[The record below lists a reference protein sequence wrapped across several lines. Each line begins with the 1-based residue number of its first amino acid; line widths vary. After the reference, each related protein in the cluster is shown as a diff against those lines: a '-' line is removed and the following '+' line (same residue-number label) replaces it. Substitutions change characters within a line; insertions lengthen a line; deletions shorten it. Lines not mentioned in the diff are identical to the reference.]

1 MYFETSQYN
10 NESIQVIVT
19 MERGK
24 IIKKARRMTPVMFI
38 SMLLTAC
45 VTINVYFPAA
55 AAESAADILIRDVYG
70 IDKKEGPVAPEPEKE
85 TSAIEP
91 RAIEPSTLQKLSAD
105 MTLFVLNILISD
117 AHAARPDINILTPG
131 INKLKGLMTARHQ
144 SLVPH
149 YNSGGVGMENNGL
162 ISIKDT
168 KAIPLKERNNVKKL
182 VADENRD
189 RNSLYTEIAKANGH
203 PEWEKEIRSYIRTSM
218 GWQCTFWVVA

>member
-1 MYFETSQYN
+1 M
-10 NESIQVIVT
+10 
-19 MERGK
+19 
-24 IIKKARRMTPVMFI
+24 KKARRMTPVMFI

-70 IDKKEGPVAPEPEKE
+70 IDKEKEIDKEEAPSTPEPEKE
-85 TSAIEP
+85 TSAIEAD
-91 RAIEPSTLQKLSAD
+91 AIEIGAIEKLSAD
-105 MTLFVLNILISD
+105 IALFVLNILISD
-117 AHAARPDINILTPG
+117 AHAAQPDINVSTPG

-162 ISIKDT
+162 ISIKDA

-189 RNSLYTEIAKANGH
+189 RNLLYTEIAKANGH
-203 PEWEKEIRSYIRTSM
+203 PEWAKEIRGTFARRWVGNAPS
-218 GWQCTFWVVA
+218 GWWHKGGDGTWQQK

>member
-1 MYFETSQYN
+1 M
-10 NESIQVIVT
+10 
-19 MERGK
+19 
-24 IIKKARRMTPVMFI
+24 KKARRMTPVMFI

-70 IDKKEGPVAPEPEKE
+70 IEKDNEQAPVAPEPEKE
-85 TSAIEP
+85 TSALEP
-91 RAIEPSTLQKLSAD
+91 RAIEPNSLEKLSAD
-105 MTLFVLNILISD
+105 IALFVLNILISD
-117 AHAARPDINILTPG
+117 AYAAQPDINVSTPG

-162 ISIKDT
+162 ISIKDA

-189 RNSLYTEIAKANGH
+189 RNLLYTEIAKGNGH
-203 PEWEKEIRSYIRTSM
+203 PEWEKEIRSTFARRWVGNAPS
-218 GWQCTFWVVA
+218 GWWHKGGNGTWQQK

>member
-24 IIKKARRMTPVMFI
+24 IMKKARRMTPVMFI

-55 AAESAADILIRDVYG
+55 AESAADILIRDVYG
-70 IDKKEGPVAPEPEKE
+70 IDKEEGPVAPEPEKE